1 MGDRLWTVLAPISWG
16 TTYVVT
22 ATLLPPDRPLLAA
35 LLRALPAGLMV
46 LLVVRRLPPSPVWWW
61 RFLALGLV
69 NFAAFF
75 PLLFY
80 AAYRLPGGVAAT
92 LGTVQPLVV
101 AGLAW
106 MVLRTRTPVPQ
117 LLAALAG
124 VGGVALMTL
133 TAQARPDVLAVLA
146 MLVGVALMA
155 LGIVLGKRW
164 GSPGDPLLSAA
175 WQMTLGGLVL
185 APLTLAVE
193 GLPAILTGAEV
204 AGYTYLATVGGAF
217 AYVLWFRGIE
227 RLSPTT
233 VSLLTLSNP
242 LTATLA
248 GLVVLDQTLT
258 PTQLAGLGIA
268 LGALVAGQ
276 TLTRPAPVQGGW
288 VRRRR
293 PRGAR
298 RARSGSSG
306 GPRRRAGRSCRGW
319 PAAPAPPRSASGTAA
334 ARGRARRPPGCRAR
348 RRPAGPARP
357 RT

>member
-1 MGDRLWTVLAPISWG
+1 MYLDVEIIRMESPMGDRLWTMLAPVSWG

-35 LLRALPAGLMV
+35 LLRALPAGLLV
-46 LLVVRRLPPSPVWWW
+46 LLFVRRLPPSPIWWW
-61 RFLALGLV
+61 RFLVLGVV

-92 LGTVQPLVV
+92 LGTVQPLMV

-106 MVLRTRTPVPQ
+106 LVLRTRTPVPQ

-133 TAQARPDVLAVLA
+133 TAQARLDAVAVLA
-146 MLVGVALMA
+146 MLAGVGLMA

-164 GSPGDPLLSAA
+164 GSPGHPLMSPLMSTA

-185 APLTLAVE
+185 APLTLTVE
-193 GLPAILTGAEV
+193 GLPATLTFANV
-204 AGYTYLATVGGAF
+204 AGYTYLATVGGAL
-217 AYVLWFRGIE
+217 AYLLWFRGIE

-233 VSLLTLSNP
+233 VSLLTLANP

-248 GLVVLDQTLT
+248 GLVVLGQTLT
-258 PTQLAGLGIA
+258 PAQGAGLGIA

-276 TLTRPAPVQGGW
+276 VLGRPAP
-288 VRRRR
+288 
-293 PRGAR
+293 
-298 RARSGSSG
+298 
-306 GPRRRAGRSCRGW
+306 
-319 PAAPAPPRSASGTAA
+319 AP
-334 ARGRARRPPGCRAR
+334 
-348 RRPAGPARP
+348 RPAERLPQPVGS
-357 RT
+357 

>member
-1 MGDRLWTVLAPISWG
+1 MYLDVEIIRMESSMRDRLLTMLAPASWG

-35 LLRALPAGLMV
+35 LLRALPAGLLV
-46 LLVVRRLPPSPVWWW
+46 LLVVRRMPPAPIWWL
-61 RFLALGLV
+61 RFAVLGIV

-92 LGTVQPLVV
+92 LGTVQPLMV

-106 MVLRTRTPVPQ
+106 LGLQTRTPARQ

-124 VGGVALMTL
+124 VAGVALMTL
-133 TAQARPDVLAVLA
+133 TAQARIDALAVVA

-155 LGIVLGKRW
+155 LGIVLAKRW
-164 GSPGDPLLSAA
+164 GSPGHPLASTA

-185 APLTLAVE
+185 APVTLAVE
-193 GLPAILTGAEV
+193 GLPAGLTSANIV
-204 AGYTYLATVGGAF
+204 GYTYLATIGGAI
-217 AYVLWFRGIE
+217 AYVLWFRGIA

-248 GLVVLDQTLT
+248 GLVVLGQTLT
-258 PTQLAGLGIA
+258 LPQVAGLAVA
-268 LGALVAGQ
+268 LGALVVGQ
-276 TLTRPAPVQGGW
+276 SRPGAAP
-288 VRRRR
+288 RTADRR
-293 PRGAR
+293 PEPV
-298 RARSGSSG
+298 GS
-306 GPRRRAGRSCRGW
+306 
-319 PAAPAPPRSASGTAA
+319 
-334 ARGRARRPPGCRAR
+334 
-348 RRPAGPARP
+348 
-357 RT
+357 

>member
-1 MGDRLWTVLAPISWG
+1 MYLDIEIIRMESSMRDRLLTMLAPASWG

-35 LLRALPAGLMV
+35 LLRALPAGLLV
-46 LLVVRRLPPSPVWWW
+46 LLVVRRMPPAPIWWL
-61 RFLALGLV
+61 RFAVLGIV

-92 LGTVQPLVV
+92 LGTAQPLMV

-106 MVLRTRTPVPQ
+106 LGLRTRTPARQ

-124 VGGVALMTL
+124 VAGVALMTL
-133 TAQARPDVLAVLA
+133 TAQARIDALAVVA

-155 LGIVLGKRW
+155 LGIVLAKRW
-164 GSPGDPLLSAA
+164 GSPGHPLASTA

-185 APLTLAVE
+185 APVALAVE
-193 GLPAILTGAEV
+193 GLPAGLTSANIV
-204 AGYTYLATVGGAF
+204 GYTYLATVGGAI
-217 AYVLWFRGIE
+217 AYVLWFRGIA

-248 GLVVLDQTLT
+248 GLVVLGQTLT
-258 PTQLAGLGIA
+258 LPQVAGLAVA
-268 LGALVAGQ
+268 LGALVVGQ
-276 TLTRPAPVQGGW
+276 SRPGAA
-288 VRRRR
+288 RRTADRR
-293 PRGAR
+293 PEAV
-298 RARSGSSG
+298 GS
-306 GPRRRAGRSCRGW
+306 
-319 PAAPAPPRSASGTAA
+319 
-334 ARGRARRPPGCRAR
+334 
-348 RRPAGPARP
+348 
-357 RT
+357 